1 MTLKRRRQEPEKP
14 VRRKAKKKH
23 ETKRKRSQVGK
34 TPRAEGRK
42 SGASRVAPK
51 QRKSFPVKMVIALLL
66 PIVTFAGIV
75 WSLDRFEPYSQ
86 FESFV
91 NKPIKRINIE
101 GEFNRVSK
109 QEVKMQVDRLI
120 SNTFLELDIL
130 ALQSGIADH
139 PWIDSVSVRRKWP
152 DTLVIRVNEQRP
164 IARWGEKH
172 FLNSNGEIIASTET
186 TELGHLPLL
195 VGENRYAKNIMQQY
209 LVFNKLMNENELK
222 LNRVSLDNTWAWSVT
237 LNNNIEIKL
246 GRENSF
252 DKLKKLTHVLQQDL
266 IEEISKIK
274 IIDMRY
280 DNGFALTWVET
291 NEDAPPY
298 STIGLSGTNQKQI
311 NPSS

>member
-1 MTLKRRRQEPEKP
+1 MTLNRRRQEPAKP
-14 VRRKAKKKH
+14 VRRKAQKRGETKKKRNK
-23 ETKRKRSQVGK
+23 EGK

-51 QRKSFPVKMVIALLL
+51 RSKSFPVKIVIALLL
-66 PIVTFAGIV
+66 PIITFAGIV
-75 WSLDRFEPYSQ
+75 WSLDQFEPYSQ

-109 QEVKMQVDRLI
+109 EEIKMQVDRLI
-120 SNTFLELDIL
+120 SSTFLELDIL
-130 ALQSGIADH
+130 ALQTGVADH

-152 DTLVIRVNEQRP
+152 DTLVIRVHEQRP

-172 FLNSNGEIIASTET
+172 FLNSNGEIIASTEAT
-186 TELGHLPLL
+186 DLDYLPLL
-195 VGENRYAKNIMQQY
+195 VGDNRYAKNVMQQY

-222 LNRVSLDNTWAWSVT
+222 LNRVSLDSTWAWSVT
-237 LNNNIEIKL
+237 LNDNIEIKL
-246 GRENSF
+246 GRENAF

-266 IEEISKIK
+266 IEERSKIK

-280 DNGFALTWVET
+280 DNGFALTWLET
-291 NEDAPPY
+291 NEEVPTHGA
-298 STIGLSGTNQKQI
+298 IGLSGTNQRKI